1 MADAIGYRADVVAW
15 AGNSGRWACW
25 GERQSGICVLHILG
39 DDRLLKELIV
49 LSDDYV
55 PLLAM
60 EAALNDVASSEMTAE
75 GREEF
80 AHGMRGSYGTN

>member
-1 MADAIGYRADVVAW
+1 
-15 AGNSGRWACW
+15 
-25 GERQSGICVLHILG
+25 
-39 DDRLLKELIV
+39 V